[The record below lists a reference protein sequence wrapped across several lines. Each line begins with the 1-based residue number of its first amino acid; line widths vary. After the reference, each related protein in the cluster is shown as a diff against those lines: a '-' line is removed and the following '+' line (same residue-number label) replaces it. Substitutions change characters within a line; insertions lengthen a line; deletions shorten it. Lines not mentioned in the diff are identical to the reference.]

1 MDFKEF
7 LSDVAVSGFRYGAD
21 LARGIITVPI
31 IIGAI
36 GIDGY
41 GTWTGLLAITSIAGT
56 LCTLNLSTALTR
68 YVPQSEM
75 DEQVLVD
82 NLTIFIFVAPVVT
95 LGYLALAFM
104 FPTIAAGSDR
114 LVILASGGYIFS
126 SGLIE
131 LTSNFPRAINR
142 VKVYEMVVISRNTL
156 EAVGL
161 LFVFTQFRSLLG
173 GFVILISVPIFLTG
187 LLLVYYLP
195 LRPPMPNV
203 ANFSKYLRFSLPEIP
218 QTISSRVI
226 RGSDRYLL
234 LLFVGPAAAGTY
246 SVATLIGKLIED
258 MGKTLNPTLYPRV
271 VQKWEQNQ
279 MNQISHLYS
288 KILKW
293 FTLFGVPAFV
303 GIIIVGVDVMT
314 LISSPDVADTAFQ
327 AAVVLTSAYIISGI
341 NSPLVF
347 VFHAAERVPLFSRI
361 YIIGAVLNTATNLIL
376 IPRFGIMGAA
386 VTTLGTY
393 LLITADIYRLTSK
406 MVEYQ
411 FSIRILART
420 GLGATVMG
428 ILLFI
433 IPEPENI
440 VIRLTFQVII
450 GIIIYFAAVVLLGA
464 VSRDEIKWV
473 RSAINNFDNF

>member
-1 MDFKEF
+1 MDVKGF
-7 LSDVAVSGFRYGAD
+7 LSDVAVSGLRYGAD
-21 LARGIITVPI
+21 LVRGIITVPI

-41 GTWTGLLAITSIAGT
+41 GTWTGLLAITSILGT
-56 LCTLNLSTALTR
+56 VCTLNLSTALTR

-75 DEQVLVD
+75 DEQVLIDTLAIV
-82 NLTIFIFVAPVVT
+82 IFVAPVVA
-95 LGYLALAFM
+95 LGYITLALM
-104 FPTIAAGSDR
+104 FPTIAAGSDK
-114 LVILASGGYIFS
+114 LVVLASGGYILS
-126 SGLIE
+126 SGLMQ

-142 VKVYEMVVISRNTL
+142 IKVYEMVVISRNTL
-156 EAVGL
+156 EAVGI

-173 GFVILISVPIFLTG
+173 GFVILILVPTFLTG
-187 LLLVYYLP
+187 ILLVYYLP

-203 ANFSKYLRFSLPEIP
+203 ANFSKYIRFSLPEIP
-218 QTISSRVI
+218 QTISSRLI

-246 SVATLIGKLIED
+246 SVATLIGTMIED
-258 MGKTLNPTLYPRV
+258 LGKTLNPTLYPRV

-279 MNQISHLYS
+279 MSQLSQLYD

-293 FTLFGVPAFV
+293 FTLLSVPAFV
-303 GIIIVGVDVMT
+303 GIIIVGVDLMT
-314 LISSPDVADTAFQ
+314 LISTPDVADSAFQ
-327 AAVVLTSAYIISGI
+327 AAVVLTLAYLISGI

-386 VTTLGTY
+386 ITTLGTY

-406 MVEYQ
+406 MVEYR
-411 FSIRILART
+411 FSIGILARA

-433 IPEPENI
+433 MPTPENI
-440 VIRLTFQVII
+440 IARLILQVVV
-450 GIIIYFAAVVLLGA
+450 GIIIYLLAVALLGA
-464 VSRDEIKWV
+464 VSQDEIKWI
-473 RSAINNFDNF
+473 RSTIRGN